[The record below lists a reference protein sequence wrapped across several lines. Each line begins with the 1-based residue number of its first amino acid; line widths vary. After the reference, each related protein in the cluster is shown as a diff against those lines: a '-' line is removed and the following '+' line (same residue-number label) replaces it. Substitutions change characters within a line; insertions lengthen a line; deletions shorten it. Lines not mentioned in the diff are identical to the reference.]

1 MHKYLL
7 AIIVALILVLPGC
20 YDSYYGGPLGNPEPP
35 RYTKIAPYSGTATIV
50 PVVVDKNFS
59 SEDKTSIDNAI
70 NSWNYVLNG
79 YMVMKV
85 ESFNFDMEVDVLKRI
100 LAHDGLIIMKVD
112 HTSSLIPDSNGK
124 HNTLA
129 WANDI
134 GGNKIWVVRDRFYLP
149 DTYPIMLH
157 ELGHILG
164 ADHEADIPQNDG
176 FLMYPHYTRGKY
188 NCVDQRAMLKVARYQ
203 MLFSE
208 RLNYCF

>member
-1 MHKYLL
+1 MPKYLL
-7 AIIVALILVLPGC
+7 AILVALLIITPGC
-20 YDSYYGGPLGNPEPP
+20 LNSYYGGPVSNLEPP
-35 RYTKIAPYSGTATIV
+35 RYTQVPAYMGAHTVV

-59 SEDKTSIDNAI
+59 HEDKTSIDNAI

-79 YMVMKV
+79 YIVMKV
-85 ESFNFDMEVDVLKRI
+85 ESYNFDMEVDILKSVLAR
-100 LAHDGLIIMKVD
+100 DGLIILKVD
-112 HTSSLIPDSNGK
+112 HTSSLIPDSKGK

-134 GGNKIWVVRDRFYLP
+134 GGNKIWVVRDRFYTP

-164 ADHEADIPQNDG
+164 SDHEEDIPQNQN
-176 FLMYPHYTRGKY
+176 FLMYPHYERGKY
-188 NCVDQRAMLKVARYQ
+188 NCVDARAMWKVARYQ
-203 MLFSE
+203 LLFPD